1 MLYRVRIFTGF
12 SFKKWWQSLDK
23 CLLTLLAVLFA
34 LGVATSFLVPSSN
47 YTRLNPMDGQI
58 IKRQFLLFS
67 FIGICAFF
75 CASMLSVKWVN
86 RVCVLGAI
94 CLFFVLALLPFMG
107 IEINGATRWLMIG
120 GNSVQP
126 SEFAKPIFA
135 VVSAWFFCAR
145 FYTQN
150 IPATAMSFCLCLIF
164 ASLFLIQPDLGQT
177 VLLISI
183 WGAQL
188 LVAGARLRMI
198 LLLILLLFLVI
209 ILMYVFFPHVSTR
222 IQGFFGKGNADTYQ
236 SDKAQEAFQSGGF
249 TGQGLGSGQVTNNLP
264 DVHTDFIFAVY
275 AEKFGAFGALGTVI
289 VLILFVGIIA
299 RMLILTLNRKDIFCM
314 IAMVG
319 ICIQFSVQTAINIA
333 STTGLIPPKGMT
345 LPLISMGGSS
355 YVATAGAL
363 GFFMALSRRR
373 KYKA

>member
-12 SFKKWWQSLDK
+12 SFKKWGQSLDK
-23 CLLTLLAVLFA
+23 CLLTLLAILLVV
-34 LGVATSFLVPSSN
+34 GVATSFLVPSSN

-75 CASMLSVKWVN
+75 CASMLSVKWVK

-94 CLFFVLALLPFMG
+94 CLFFVLALLPFIG
-107 IEINGATRWLMIG
+107 IESKGATRWLPIIG
-120 GNSVQP
+120 GQP

-135 VVSAWFFCAR
+135 VFSAWLFSAR
-145 FYTQN
+145 FSPQN
-150 IPATAMSFCLCLIF
+150 IPGTGASLCLFVIF
-164 ASLFLIQPDLGQT
+164 AFLFLIQPDLGQT
-177 VLLISI
+177 VLLGCI
-183 WGAQL
+183 WGAQV
-188 LVAGARLRMI
+188 LVAGASLIMI
-198 LLLILLLFLVI
+198 PLI
-209 ILMYVFFPHVSTR
+209 ILVLFVLIAVGYVFFPYVSTR
-222 IQGFFGKGNADTYQ
+222 IQGFLGKGNADTYQ
-236 SDKAQEAFQSGGF
+236 SDKAEEAFQSGGF

-275 AEKFGAFGALGTVI
+275 AEKFGALGTVI
-289 VLILFVGIIA
+289 VLILFVCIIV
-299 RMLILTLNRKDIFCM
+299 RMLILTLNHKNPFCM
-314 IAMVG
+314 IAMMG

-333 STTGLIPPKGMT
+333 STTGSIPPKGMT

-355 YVATAGAL
+355 YLATAGAL

-373 KYKA
+373 KYQA